1 MQSVTELST
10 VVNISMGRIQQIIR
24 LNYLS
29 HKFVEDIINGIQ
41 TGSLRLADLREI
53 QMLWSEQVEKFYG
66 LVSSITHI
74 YYNRS

>member
-1 MQSVTELST
+1 MESVRGLNT
-10 VVNISMGRIQQIIR
+10 VINISMRHIQQIVR

-29 HKFVEDIINGIQ
+29 YKMVEDRVKGRQ

-53 QMLWSEQVEKFYG
+53 LMLWSEQLEKFYG